1 MIGYIKGR
9 ITLRS
14 PNFVYLETGGIGYQI
29 FINLQ
34 TYSKLENLEE
44 VKLFTYMHVR
54 EDSHTLFGFLEEEE
68 KSLFTALISV
78 SGIGTNTARLIMSSM
93 THEEVRLSILQDQV
107 LSFSAIKGIG
117 PKTAKRIILDLKDKM
132 AKGIS
137 DSHVSV
143 QGVDHSWQEEAVSAL
158 VALGF
163 PRQVVLKAISQ
174 IVQSGHNIS
183 SLEDLIKKVL
193 KQLS

>member
-14 PNFVYLETGGIGYQI
+14 PNFVYLEAGGIGYQI
-29 FINLQ
+29 FISLH
-34 TYSKLENLEE
+34 TYSRLDNMEE

-68 KSLFTALISV
+68 KSVFTSLISV

-93 THEEVRLSILQDQV
+93 THEEVRLAILQDQV
-107 LSFSAIKGIG
+107 VSFSAIKGIG

-137 DSHVSV
+137 DTQVSV
-143 QGVDHSWQEEAVSAL
+143 QGIEHSWQEEAVSAL

-174 IVQSGHNIS
+174 VVQSGQNIS
-183 SLEDLIKKVL
+183 GLEDLIKKVL